1 MDRYPRRLPS
11 ALAWPHHDHGRGT
24 IPTRTDDARGDGN
37 PPARQKFSNAMRA
50 FVNPLVKG
58 LVRAGVTPNAITM
71 FGFALAIITAVLA
84 GFQLWVPAA
93 LVGIVGGFS
102 DMFDGS
108 VARMT
113 GKATP
118 FGAFLDS
125 TLDRLSEALVLG
137 GIGIAMAWDG
147 RIWALAMVFLA
158 LAGSFLV
165 SYTRSRA
172 EGLGIDSNKGGLFSR
187 TERLIIIGFALLLGG
202 WGITI
207 EVLMTILAIGTLL
220 TFAQRLSYVHSVLR
234 DADGSPGDK

>member
-1 MDRYPRRLPS
+1 MGRYPRRLPS
-11 ALAWPHHDHGRGT
+11 ALVGPRPDHGRGT

-37 PPARQKFSNAMRA
+37 PPARQKLSDATRA
-50 FVNPLVKG
+50 LFDPVIRG
-58 LVRAGVTPNAITM
+58 LVRAGVTPNAITV
-71 FGFALAIITAVLA
+71 FGFVLAVATAVLA
-84 GFQLWVPAA
+84 GFQQWIAA
-93 LVGIVGGFS
+93 GIVFVIGSFS

-108 VARMT
+108 VARMS
-113 GKATP
+113 GKATR

-125 TLDRLSEALVLG
+125 NLDRLGEGLVLG
-137 GIGIAMAWDG
+137 GIGVAMAHEG
-147 RIWALAMVFLA
+147 RTWAVAVTFIA

-165 SYTRSRA
+165 SYTRARA

-187 TERLIIIGFALLLGG
+187 TERLVLVGIAIFLGG

-207 EVLMTILAIGTLL
+207 EVVMTILAVGTLL